1 MRMDERMVRYT
12 VGTLFATAGATI
24 MVYLW
29 YIDLLVSQ
37 RVFGALLA
45 AELVIF
51 AMAIYVFSKQDL
63 TGTPSTWLLVGCL
76 GTAVFLLMAVQLG
89 TTS

>member
-1 MRMDERMVRYT
+1 MRLDEQMVRHAI
-12 VGTLFATAGATI
+12 GTLFATAGSSI

-29 YIDLLVSQ
+29 YIDLIVSQ

-51 AMAIYVFSKQDL
+51 AMSVYVFSKKSL
-63 TGTPSTWLLVGCL
+63 TGRNNTWLLVGCL

-89 TTS
+89 TT

>member
-1 MRMDERMVRYT
+1 MRLDERMVRYS
-12 VGTLFATAGATI
+12 VVTLFAAAGATI

-29 YIDLLVSQ
+29 YIDLIISQ

-51 AMAIYVFSKQDL
+51 AMSIYTYWKQSL
-63 TGTPSTWLLVGCL
+63 TGRAGSWLLIGCL
-76 GTAVFLLMAVQLG
+76 GTAVFLLLAIQLG
-89 TTS
+89 TS